1 MKKITFLLIFSYCIN
16 LNAQT
21 TIKNIVANDLVY
33 STIKNK
39 VFAVVS
45 SVDYQYGNSLI
56 QWNPNNGEVEK
67 AVYVGSDPSRIKL
80 TFDENYAY
88 VSFSSIG
95 YLKRIDLNTF
105 LVDKEISLGPIDNSA
120 TAYAMDFEIIPNT
133 IDRVV
138 VSRTVS
144 NYNDYFEDLVLYID
158 GELQPQKILKYQDG
172 RDYHIIE
179 IVAKSDGKT
188 IFGYNSA
195 SSGFNCYRIAVSD
208 TGVSIIDEF
217 DNLIEGFCKIKI
229 HDDIVYSG
237 NGRVINA
244 FAEVPYIMGVCPV
257 GTVNDGYGFTV
268 SEIHEAYIYPYQDYD
283 KLYLNFY
290 NMNTYSYSGSLL
302 IELPSD
308 MQTISYKVL
317 SLDVIDQNSI
327 IFILTD
333 IFNYQVIVLKNINNT
348 SINNDIHSFN
358 EVNIFPNP
366 THDFITISNIKNIN
380 EIILTTLDGR
390 IIKKISKVNDN
401 RLSLSGLQNGLYL
414 LHIKYD
420 NNKTYSKLISKY

>member
-172 RDYHIIE
+172 RDYLIVE

-208 TGVSIIDEF
+208 TGVSIIDGF
-217 DNLIEGFCKIKI
+217 DNLIEDHCKIKI
-229 HDDIVYSG
+229 HDDNVYSG

-244 FAEVPYIMGVCPV
+244 FAEVPSIMGVCPV

-268 SEIHEAYIYPYQDYD
+268 SEIHEAYI
-283 KLYLNFY
+283 
-290 NMNTYSYSGSLL
+290 
-302 IELPSD
+302 
-308 MQTISYKVL
+308 L
-317 SLDVIDQNSI
+317 SL
-327 IFILTD
+327 
-333 IFNYQVIVLKNINNT
+333 
-348 SINNDIHSFN
+348 IH
-358 EVNIFPNP
+358 I
-366 THDFITISNIKNIN
+366 
-380 EIILTTLDGR
+380 
-390 IIKKISKVNDN
+390 
-401 RLSLSGLQNGLYL
+401 
-414 LHIKYD
+414 
-420 NNKTYSKLISKY
+420 